1 MRLLLFSLLACTA
14 AAQNAGVFKDWK
26 PEASGISPQSS
37 CAGLRGLTGYEFT
50 VASAQTIPATADA
63 PEHCRVSGLI
73 PPQVAF
79 EVNLPASWN
88 RRMYMFGNGGYA
100 GEPFDAPGRIANR
113 ARALRQGFAVAATD
127 TGHSALT
134 EPEATFAVNPQKR
147 LDWAFRSLHVTALTA
162 KKLIAAYY
170 ASEPARSYFDG
181 CSTGGRQ
188 GLILAQRFPHDFDG
202 IVVGAPVLDFTTS
215 IISFTWISQA
225 LAAAPIPHAKLKLL
239 ADKIYAQC
247 DAVDGLEDGLIDDP
261 RRCAPDPTRD
271 LPRCAEAVDNA
282 GCFTTAQINA
292 LEKIY
297 SGVPSQGKPIFPGWP
312 VSAEVA
318 GDNGRSGWDRWIVS
332 DTDPSLGKGFAQA
345 FWRCVAFPQKDPA
358 YDVSRFDFDR
368 DPSRLDEIRQILDA
382 TDPNLA
388 AFQQRGGKIVMY
400 FGWADP
406 ALNARMGIDYFQQV
420 QRKMGPATTDFMRLF
435 MVPGMFHCGGGVG
448 ASAFDAMTPLVE
460 WVEKSNAP
468 TQIPAARISAG
479 KVVRTRPLCP
489 YPQVARYKGNGSI
502 DEAQNF
508 ACAAPQ

>member
-14 AAQNAGVFKDWK
+14 TAQNAGVFKDWK

-170 ASEPARSYFDG
+170 ASEPAQSYFDG

-247 DAVDGLEDGLIDDP
+247 DAVDGLKDGLIDDP
-261 RRCAPDPTRD
+261 RRCAPDPTGD

-292 LEKIY
+292 LEKI
-297 SGVPSQGKPIFPGWP
+297 
-312 VSAEVA
+312 
-318 GDNGRSGWDRWIVS
+318 
-332 DTDPSLGKGFAQA
+332 
-345 FWRCVAFPQKDPA
+345 
-358 YDVSRFDFDR
+358 
-368 DPSRLDEIRQILDA
+368 
-382 TDPNLA
+382 
-388 AFQQRGGKIVMY
+388 
-400 FGWADP
+400 
-406 ALNARMGIDYFQQV
+406 
-420 QRKMGPATTDFMRLF
+420 
-435 MVPGMFHCGGGVG
+435 
-448 ASAFDAMTPLVE
+448 
-460 WVEKSNAP
+460 
-468 TQIPAARISAG
+468 
-479 KVVRTRPLCP
+479 
-489 YPQVARYKGNGSI
+489 
-502 DEAQNF
+502 
-508 ACAAPQ
+508 